1 MQINYFIVGI
11 VISLLIALM
20 IWIVKTDHKD
30 EKNFEQQIIDQE
42 LKPRE
47 QPKPQKADKA
57 M

>member
-11 VISLLIALM
+11 AISLLIVLM
-20 IWIVKTDHKD
+20 IWIVKTNRKD
-30 EKNFEQQIIDQE
+30 EKDFEKQIIDRE

-47 QPKPQKADKA
+47 HPKPQKADKA

>member
-11 VISLLIALM
+11 VITLLIALM
-20 IWIVKTDHKD
+20 IWIVKTDRKD
-30 EKNFEQQIIDQE
+30 EKSFEQNIIDQE

-47 QPKPQKADKA
+47 HPKSQKADKA